1 MRSKLIQQVDS
12 VVSVP
17 AQVIT
22 ASGSAYTK
30 KGTGFKHV
38 DTNSLLGKSDSMLV
52 LTNCGLSSG
61 STATVTMKVQESD
74 DDTDGNYA
82 DVTTNAVLPVV
93 SVTSSA
99 ASVVQFFFKSAGLKQ
114 WVRVVNV
121 FATAGASD
129 TVPFSQTVVR
139 GDGNVESMPRA
150 AVATVYA
157 KA

>member
-17 AQVIT
+17 TVVIT
-22 ASGSAYTK
+22 ASSSAYTK

-38 DTNSLLGKSDSMLV
+38 DTNGVLGRTDSMVV
-52 LTNCGLSSG
+52 LTNVGLSSG
-61 STATVTMKVQESD
+61 ATATCTMKVQESD
-74 DDTDGNYA
+74 DDTDGNYV
-82 DVTTNAVLPVV
+82 DVTTAVALPVV

-99 ASVVQFFFKSAGLKQ
+99 DSLVQFFFKTAGLKK

-129 TVPFSQTVVR
+129 TVPFAQQIVR
-139 GDGNVESMPRA
+139 GDGNIESLPRS
-150 AVATVYA
+150 AVATVYS